1 MIVKGVEN
9 VPVGVYD
16 GFTTW
21 LLIGEKNARAKEV
34 SIQLTHVDPGGA
46 QFIHSHPQEQCY
58 YIISGCG
65 LMTVGDEEEEA
76 AAGRAVLI
84 PGGAPHGIRNN
95 GTETLVY
102 LTANMIFGVEKESMI
117 WPK

>member
-1 MIVKGVEN
+1 MMITGVEN

-21 LLIGEKNARAKEV
+21 LLIGEKNAGAREV
-34 SIQLTHVDPGGA
+34 SVQLTHVEPGGA

-65 LMTVGDEEEEA
+65 LMTIGDEKEDVT
-76 AAGRAVLI
+76 AGRAVLI
-84 PGGAPHGIRNN
+84 PGDAPHGIRNT
-95 GTETLVY
+95 GPETLVY
-102 LTANMIFGVEKESMI
+102 LTANRIFGVEKESLI